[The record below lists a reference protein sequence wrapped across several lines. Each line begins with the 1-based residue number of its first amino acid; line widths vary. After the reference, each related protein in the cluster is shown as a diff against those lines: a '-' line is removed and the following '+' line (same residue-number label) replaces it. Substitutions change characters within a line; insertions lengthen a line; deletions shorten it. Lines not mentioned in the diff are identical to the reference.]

1 ERSREPETEAWVPAG
16 PPKDRRDGKKIV
28 KLPETP
34 KTAEEMWQHSVIGD
48 YLAKYRV
55 SPRATS
61 CSDIQ
66 GSLWGPVLSCFWS
79 CPTLQSDRRKAQV
92 AMEAAWRSMEKKEKI
107 PWIKKAAEDQKR
119 YEVQTLTH
127 RSGYQMFSQE
137 LLTNGELNHFSL
149 KERMVEIGKRWQKL
163 SQTQKDKYKK
173 LVEEQQVE
181 YKAELETWVKSAS
194 VQICFLE
201 GGGFLGL
208 RLAFILPA
216 VSWLEICFCLAETPQ
231 HLKSHQQPGG
241 QSPRNGEGEGRR
253 FESGNSRGQR
263 GKKGHGLPRQGNT
276 TPNLMNP

>member
-1 ERSREPETEAWVPAG
+1 REPETEAWVPAG

-48 YLAKYRV
+48 YLAKYR
-55 SPRATS
+55 
-61 CSDIQ
+61 
-66 GSLWGPVLSCFWS
+66 
-79 CPTLQSDRRKAQV
+79 SDRRKAQV

-119 YEVQTLTH
+119 YEVQ
-127 RSGYQMFSQE
+127 SGYQMFSQE

-181 YKAELETWVKSAS
+181 YKAELETWVKSLSPQDRAVYKEFTSSVSPPQFRSAS
-194 VQICFLE
+194 WRE
-201 GGGFLGL
+201 GGFLGL

-263 GKKGHGLPRQGNT
+263 GKKGHGVPRQGNT
-276 TPNLMNP
+276 TPNFMNP